1 MQRLKRIH
9 VYVRTSICVP
19 HLLIPASECLTA
31 ELDNPDGMLRP
42 GLFVSVTLPYGAK
55 KALDQLPRLRGCQV
69 HTSVMLSDVD
79 IKVFKKLGAELT
91 SAPVYAH
98 KNLYH

>member
-1 MQRLKRIH
+1 MDH
-9 VYVRTSICVP
+9 VD
-19 HLLIPASECLTA
+19 ETA
-31 ELDNPDGMLRP
+31 ELVAAAGIVEKAPI
-42 GLFVSVTLPYGAK
+42 AK

-91 SAPVYAH
+91 SEPVYEH
-98 KNLYH
+98 KKLYH